1 MNWNR
6 STLFKTMMGTA
17 ILTSTTYTAP
27 ALADKDDTFN
37 FTAGSVYTYDS
48 NLFRAP
54 AGFNQPNPEAER
66 SDSILKT
73 NIGISIDKDY
83 SLQKFKF
90 DYWHEETKFTKNDF
104 LDFNGNNYYGAWLW
118 AITPGLKGTLSSKR
132 TVDLVP
138 FIDFQTATRNV
149 RTTEYQVFDFDYS
162 PHNKWHL
169 LGGVSKLDV
178 ENSQVFIQEQSF
190 KFKGIEAGVKYTFP
204 SESFF
209 KFMVRNRDG
218 EQAALPFALVSSGF
232 KEDEQELSMF
242 WLVSGKS
249 RILSNLGH
257 LKREDD
263 DFSVRDFSGW
273 FGGINYAWDITGK
286 LNLTVDLSRRIAAF
300 QDTFSS
306 YTTIDTLTIK
316 PTWALTSKIKVSAN
330 AQYGHRKFLND
341 GVQENFGRNDD
352 MVSYGVSADWAP
364 RDTIKIGVNLR
375 HEERDSNAV
384 NRDYSAD
391 VASISGQLFF

>member
-1 MNWNR
+1 M
-6 STLFKTMMGTA
+6 MMGTA
-17 ILTSTTYTAP
+17 IINSMTYTTTAF
-27 ALADKDDTFN
+27 ADKDDTFN
-37 FTAGSVYTYDS
+37 FTAGSVYMYDS

-90 DYWHEETKFTKNDF
+90 DYWHEETRFNNNDF
-104 LDFNGNNYYGAWLW
+104 LNFNGNNYYGAWLW
-118 AITPGLKGTLSSKR
+118 AITPNLKGTLSSKR

-138 FIDFQTATRNV
+138 FIDFQTATRNI
-149 RTTEYQVFDFDYS
+149 RTTEFQNFDFDYS

-190 KFKGIEAGVKYTFP
+190 KFKGVEAGVKYTFP

-209 KFMVRNRDG
+209 KFMVRRRDG
-218 EQAALPFALVSSGF
+218 DQAAIPSLLVSDGF

-249 RILSNLGH
+249 RIVSNLGH
-257 LKREDD
+257 LKREDN

-306 YTTIDTLTIK
+306 YTTMDALTVK
-316 PTWALTSKIKVSAN
+316 PTWAVTSKIKVSAN

-352 MVSYGVSADWAP
+352 MVSYGVSADWTP
-364 RDTIKIGVNLR
+364 RDTMKFGVNLR
-375 HEERDSNAV
+375 HEERDSTAP

-391 VASISGQLFF
+391 IASISGQLLF

>member
-1 MNWNR
+1 M
-6 STLFKTMMGTA
+6 MMGTA
-17 ILTSTTYTAP
+17 IINSVTYTTT

-37 FTAGSVYTYDS
+37 FTAGSLYMYDT

-54 AGFNQPNPEAER
+54 GGVDPPFGAER
-66 SDSILKT
+66 SDSMLKT

-90 DYWHEETKFTKNDF
+90 DYWHEETKFNNNDF
-104 LDFNGNNYYGAWLW
+104 LDFNGNNYNAAWLW
-118 AITPGLKGTLSSKR
+118 AVTPGLKGTLSSKR

-138 FIDFQTATRNV
+138 FIDFQGFTRNV
-149 RTTEYQVFDFDYS
+149 RTTKFQNFDFDYS

-190 KFKGIEAGVKYTFP
+190 KFDGVEAGVKYTFP

-209 KFMVRNRDG
+209 KFMVRRRDG
-218 EQAALPFALVSSGF
+218 DQASLATSLVSDGF

-249 RILSNLGH
+249 RIISNLGH
-257 LKREDD
+257 LKREDND
-263 DFSVRDFSGW
+263 YSVRDFSGW

-286 LNLTVDLSRRIAAF
+286 LNLSVDLSRRIAAF
-300 QDTFSS
+300 QDFTSS
-306 YTTIDTLTIK
+306 YTTIDTIAVK
-316 PTWALTSKIKVSAN
+316 PTWAVTSKIKVSAN

-341 GVQENFGRNDD
+341 GVLENFGREDH
-352 MVSYGVSADWAP
+352 MVSYGVSADWMP
-364 RDTIKIGVNLR
+364 RETIKVGVNLR

-391 VASISGQLFF
+391 IASINGQLTF

>member
-1 MNWNR
+1 M
-6 STLFKTMMGTA
+6 MMGTA
-17 ILTSTTYTAP
+17 IIYSATYTST

-37 FTAGSVYTYDS
+37 FTAGTLYMYDT

-54 AGFNQPNPEAER
+54 AGANPPFDAER
-66 SDSILKT
+66 SDSMWKT
-73 NIGISIDKDY
+73 NVGISIDKDY

-90 DYWHEETKFTKNDF
+90 DYWHEETKFNNNDF
-104 LDFNGNNYYGAWLW
+104 LDFNGNNYNAAWLW
-118 AITPGLKGTLSSKR
+118 AVTPGLKGTLSSKR

-138 FIDFQTATRNV
+138 FIDFQGFTRNV
-149 RTTEYQVFDFDYS
+149 RTTKFQNFDFDYS

-190 KFKGIEAGVKYTFP
+190 KFDGVEAGVKYTFP

-209 KFMVRNRDG
+209 KFMVRRRDG
-218 EQAALPFALVSSGF
+218 EQVPLGNAFLVSDGF

-249 RILSNLGH
+249 RIISNLGH
-257 LKREDD
+257 LKREDND
-263 DFSVRDFSGW
+263 YSVRDFSGW

-300 QDTFSS
+300 QDFTSS
-306 YTTIDTLTIK
+306 YTTIDTIAVK
-316 PTWALTSKIKVSAN
+316 PTWAVTSKIKVSAN

-341 GVQENFGRNDD
+341 GVQQNFGRNDD
-352 MVSYGVSADWAP
+352 MVSYGVSADWTP
-364 RDTIKIGVNLR
+364 RDTMKFGLNLR

-391 VASISGQLFF
+391 IASINGQLTF